1 MGETMIRIVATT
13 YGPAVRWKG
22 AERLALRS
30 LPLSTR
36 RRIVPLIEPV
46 PKDFLPFA
54 ASGQISKFAK
64 ALAETCRWGSD
75 CGLLLDPHL
84 LGDDQAAVVMPSI
97 AAAATKYEIAY
108 GIVTGV
114 ARSAIYQTAV
124 RETADNLGCDIC
136 LRINPFEF
144 RQAGFEAV
152 IESALSR
159 LKRTAK
165 HTHLI
170 IDFQAIAGNGIN
182 FTPWINRIPLLDA
195 WSSVT
200 FLSGA
205 FPKDLAHLA
214 KNEQH
219 MLPRGDWESWYDLLN
234 GQPTRLP
241 AFGDY
246 TIQHGIFEE
255 REGKHFNFSASI
267 RYTSLGGWVVMRGE
281 GVLNEGGPGYS
292 QWPANAQLLCERPE
306 FCGPSYCWGDTFMKD
321 MSAQLA
327 RTGSA
332 KEWLAAGINHHIT
345 MVVNDLIGVQL
356 QLVRAAPHTS

>member
-1 MGETMIRIVATT
+1 MIRIITTT
-13 YGPAVRWKG
+13 YVPAVRWKG

-36 RRIVPLIEPV
+36 RRIVPLIELV

-54 ASGQISKFAK
+54 ASGRISKFAK

-75 CGLLLDPHL
+75 CALLLDPHL
-84 LGDDQAAVVMPSI
+84 LGDDQAAVLMPSI
-97 AAAATKYEIAY
+97 AAAATRYEITY

-114 ARSAIYQTAV
+114 ARSVTYQTAV
-124 RETADNLGCDIC
+124 REAADNLGCDIC

-159 LKRTAK
+159 LGRTAK
-165 HTHLI
+165 DIHLI
-170 IDFQAIAGNGIN
+170 LDFQAVAADGIN
-182 FTPWINRIPLLDA
+182 FAPWINRIPLLEV
-195 WSSVT
+195 WPSIT

-214 KNEQH
+214 RNEQH
-219 MLPRGDWESWYDLLN
+219 VLRRGDWESWCDLLN
-234 GQPTRLP
+234 RDPTRLP
-241 AFGDY
+241 TFGDY

-255 REGKHFNFSASI
+255 HEGKHFNFSASI
-267 RYTSLGGWVVMRGE
+267 RYTSPAGWVVMRGE
-281 GVLNEGGPGYS
+281 GVLNEDGPGYA

-345 MVVNDLIGVQL
+345 MVVNHLVEVQV
-356 QLVRAAPHTS
+356 QLVRAAAPAS